1 MLSNEFKINKVDKF
15 VYVKNIDKGYVTIYL
30 YMDDMFIL
38 GGNNYM
44 IKSINKSLTNKFDM
58 KYLNVSDVIL
68 GIKIYMAYDGLVLSQ
83 SHHVEKILVKFFKEY
98 NNIMKTSKDISV
110 HLSKNK
116 GKEIYQLEYSQI
128 P

>member
-1 MLSNEFKINKVDKF
+1 
-15 VYVKNIDKGYVTIYL
+15 
-30 YMDDMFIL
+30 
-38 GGNNYM
+38 
-44 IKSINKSLTNKFDM
+44 
-58 KYLNVSDVIL
+58 
-68 GIKIYMAYDGLVLSQ
+68 MAYDGLVLSQ
-83 SHHVEKILVKFFKEY
+83 SHHVEKILVKFFKKD